1 METSVLYPALIYKS
15 KNKNVFV
22 ANCIIKKIVGY
33 GKTEIDAI
41 KNLENLMNK
50 SSLEYMV
57 KVKPVYSFLPE
68 LDVIDGATK

>member
-1 METSVLYPALIYKS
+1 MESSVLYPALIYKS
-15 KNKNVFV
+15 KNNSIFV

-50 SSLEYMV
+50 SLKDYSV
-57 KVKPVYSFLPE
+57 KVKPVYKLLPE
-68 LDVIDGATK
+68 LDNDSFLAK